1 MATQTK
7 RDKEDYDWHNYNLSQ
22 TKEKI
27 LFVNLLKELCS
38 IIKEPN
44 HCKGRRPATFRHKIF
59 CMCMKTYENTSSR
72 RIISEL
78 DMCRKSHYLYKLPHF
93 NSVIN
98 YFNDSSVTSLLKELI
113 EISAMPLS
121 NLEKRFAVD
130 STGFSL
136 RILANRWSVAKLEP
150 RNYHRYM
157 KAHILYGTYSNIATA
172 CEVTDGT
179 SNDSPQFKPLL
190 QEASK
195 HFAIEEV
202 SADLAYSSRENV
214 KAVFDIGAFPLLPF
228 KKNAVGNARGTM
240 LWTQLFKYFKES
252 NEEFMF
258 RYHLRSNAE
267 SGFWMIKQRFG
278 EFVKSRNFV
287 GQTNEI
293 LCKVLSH
300 NIAVLVQEIFLR
312 GIEIDFNKEFEN
324 YSAQES
330 TIIAQEDD

>member
-1 MATQTK
+1 MEIQTK
-7 RDKEDYDWHNYNLSQ
+7 IKGEFDWHNYNISQ

-27 LFVNLLKELCS
+27 LFVNLLKELCG
-38 IIKEPN
+38 IIKEQQ
-44 HCKGRRPATFRHKIF
+44 HCRGRKPATLRHKIF

-78 DMCRKSHYLYKLPHF
+78 DMCKKAHYLYKLPHF
-93 NSVIN
+93 NSIIN
-98 YFNDSSVTSLLKELI
+98 YFNDPDLTLLLKELI
-113 EISAMPLS
+113 EISAMPLAS
-121 NLEKRFAVD
+121 IEKRFAVD

-136 RILANRWSVAKLEP
+136 RILSNRWSVAKMEP
-150 RNYHRYM
+150 RNYHKYM
-157 KAHILYGTYSNIATA
+157 KAHVLYGTYSNIATA

-214 KAVFDIGAFPLLPF
+214 KAVFDAGGFPLIPF
-228 KKNAVGNARGTM
+228 KKSAVGNARGTM
-240 LWTQLFKYFKES
+240 LWSQLFKYFKES
-252 NEEFMF
+252 NKEFMF

-278 EFVKSRNFV
+278 EFVKSRNFI

-300 NIAVLVQEIFLR
+300 NLCVLAQELFLS
-312 GIEIDFNKEFEN
+312 GIEIDFNEEFKN
-324 YSAQES
+324 YSAQELS
-330 TIIAQEDD
+330 SFAQKEE